1 MRTGRAHGTHKYLIP
16 NPWSCKNIVRVIKGH
31 RLAQAAV
38 RWAGRWEQDVIV
50 SRGQGQVMSQEFQD
64 RLEKLTGDLIAQ
76 ESMTSP

>member
-1 MRTGRAHGTHKYLIP
+1 M
-16 NPWSCKNIVRVIKGH
+16 RVIKGH

>member
-1 MRTGRAHGTHKYLIP
+1 MELQEHCAGYQRPQVSSG
-16 NPWSCKNIVRVIKGH
+16 SCT
-31 RLAQAAV
+31 L
-38 RWAGRWEQDVIV
+38 GRWEQDVIV